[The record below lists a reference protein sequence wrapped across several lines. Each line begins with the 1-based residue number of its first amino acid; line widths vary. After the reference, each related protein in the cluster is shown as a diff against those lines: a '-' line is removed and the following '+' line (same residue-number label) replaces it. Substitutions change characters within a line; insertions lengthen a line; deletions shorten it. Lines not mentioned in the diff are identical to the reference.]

1 MGGVRERR
9 QRQQGAI
16 DRGEPL
22 RTKKGK
28 IKKGNEKGFRPN
40 SGRHIGERVGKALLD
55 PSNTIRRGAQRA
67 GVGKKDSATIG
78 RGAGYVYDV
87 GTFGVAPVAN
97 LISDEVRSR
106 KKKKKDKKKKNK

>member
-9 QRQQGAI
+9 QRQQDAI

-40 SGRHIGERVGKALLD
+40 SGRHIGERVGTVSYTHLTLPTKR
-55 PSNTIRRGAQRA
+55 I
-67 GVGKKDSATIG
+67 V
-78 RGAGYVYDV
+78 
-87 GTFGVAPVAN
+87 
-97 LISDEVRSR
+97 
-106 KKKKKDKKKKNK
+106 